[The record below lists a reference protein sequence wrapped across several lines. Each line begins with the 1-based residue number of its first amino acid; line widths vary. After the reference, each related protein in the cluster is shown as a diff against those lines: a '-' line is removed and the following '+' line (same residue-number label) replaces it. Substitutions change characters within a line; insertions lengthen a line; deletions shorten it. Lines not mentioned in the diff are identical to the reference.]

1 VTTTQTPSPERPTT
15 AGDAGARPY
24 ATVNPYTGETEKE
37 FPFLETSA
45 IDGVVEQAHAA
56 FLEWRRR
63 SPEDRARV
71 VKRAAEL
78 MRERQDELAALVTRE
93 MGKRIKEAAGEIQL
107 AASILDYYADNGPRF
122 LEPKPIDVMQ
132 GEAVVVNEPTGVLL
146 AIEPWNYPLY
156 QVVRVAGPNLVLGNT
171 ILLKHAE
178 LNPQCALA
186 LEQLFRDAGAPE
198 GVYTNVFLRIADVEQ
213 VIAHRYV
220 EGVTL
225 TGSEQAGSSV
235 AALAGKYLKK
245 SVLELGGSD
254 PFIVLDAPDL
264 GRTVKAATMARM
276 ANTGQACIAAK
287 RIIVL
292 DEVYD
297 QVVAGLQE
305 SFATFTPGDPADPAT
320 TLGPVSSER
329 AAQDLADQIQD
340 AVDKGATVLAGGG
353 RPDHGG
359 AFVDATLLAD
369 VTPEMRAYRE
379 ELFGP
384 AAVVYRVKDAD
395 EAVALAN
402 DSEFGLSAAVYSG
415 DPERAR
421 EVADRLESGMVFI
434 NQPSGS
440 SAELPFGGVKRSGY
454 GRELSELGMFEFA
467 NRRLVRTMPAK
478 KQAAPAQHTGG

>member
-1 VTTTQTPSPERPTT
+1 VTTTQSPNPEQPKT
-15 AGDAGARPY
+15 ASDAGARPY
-24 ATVNPYTGETEKE
+24 ATVNPYTGETEAE
-37 FPFLETSA
+37 FPFLPTEE
-45 IDGVVEQAHAA
+45 IDGVVEKAHAA

-63 SPEDRARV
+63 SPEERADV
-71 VKRAAEL
+71 VRRAAEL
-78 MRERQDELAALVTRE
+78 MRERGDELAALITRE
-93 MGKRIKEAAGEIQL
+93 MGKRIKEAAGEVEL
-107 AASILDYYADNGPRF
+107 AASILDYYAEKGPGFTR
-122 LEPKPIDVMQ
+122 PRPIDVMQ
-132 GEAVVVNEPTGVLL
+132 GEAVVLNEPIGVLL

-186 LEQLFRDAGAPE
+186 IERLFRDAGAPE
-198 GVYTNVFLRIADVEQ
+198 GVYTNVFLRIADVER

-220 EGVTL
+220 QGVTL
-225 TGSEQAGSSV
+225 TGSERAGSSV
-235 AALAGKYLKK
+235 AALAGKHLKK

-254 PFIVLDAPDL
+254 PFIVLDAEDM
-264 GRTVKAATMARM
+264 GRTVKAATMGRM

-287 RIIVL
+287 RLIVL

-297 QVVAGLQE
+297 DFVAGLQQ
-305 SFATFTPGDPADPAT
+305 TFSTFSPGDPADPGT
-320 TLGPVSSER
+320 TMGPLSSER
-329 AAQDLADQIQD
+329 AAADLAEQIQD

-353 RPDHGG
+353 RPEHPG
-359 AFVDATLLAD
+359 AFVEPTLLAD

-384 AAVVYRVKDAD
+384 AAVVYRVRD
-395 EAVALAN
+395 EEEAIALAN
-402 DSEFGLSAAVYSG
+402 DTDFGLSAVVYSG
-415 DPERAR
+415 DLNRAR
-421 EVADRLESGMVFI
+421 SVGERLESGMVWV

-467 NRRLVRTMPAK
+467 NRRLVRVMPAK
-478 KQAAPAQHTGG
+478 KAAKPAGG

>member
-1 VTTTQTPSPERPTT
+1 MTTTQSPSTEQPKT
-15 AGDAGARPY
+15 ASDAGARPY
-24 ATVNPYTGETEKE
+24 ATVNPYTGETEAE
-37 FPFLETSA
+37 FPFLPTEEV
-45 IDGVVEQAHAA
+45 DGVVETAHAA

-63 SPEDRARV
+63 TPEERAAV
-71 VKRAAEL
+71 VRRAAEL
-78 MRERQDELAALVTRE
+78 MRERTDEFAALITKE
-93 MGKRIKEAAGEIQL
+93 MGKRIKEAAGEVEL
-107 AASILDYYADNGPRF
+107 AASILDYYAEKGPGF
-122 LEPKPIDVMQ
+122 LAPRAIDVMK
-132 GEAVVVNEPTGVLL
+132 GEAVVVNEPVGVLL

-171 ILLKHAE
+171 IVLKHAE

-186 LEQLFRDAGAPE
+186 IEQLFRDAGAPE
-198 GVYTNVFLRIADVEQ
+198 GVYTNVFLRIADVER
-213 VIAHRYV
+213 VIAHRHV
-220 EGVTL
+220 QGVTL
-225 TGSEQAGSSV
+225 TGSERAGSSV
-235 AALAGKYLKK
+235 AALAGKHLKK

-264 GRTVKAATMARM
+264 GRTVKAATMGRM

-297 QVVAGLQE
+297 NFVAGLQQ
-305 SFATFTPGDPADPAT
+305 SFSTFTPGDPADPAT
-320 TLGPVSSER
+320 TMGPLSSER
-329 AAQDLADQIQD
+329 AAADLAEQIQD

-353 RPDHGG
+353 RPERPG
-359 AFVDATLLAD
+359 AFVEATLLAD

-384 AAVVYRVKDAD
+384 AAVVYRVRD
-395 EAVALAN
+395 EEEAIALAN
-402 DSEFGLSAAVYSG
+402 DSDFGLSAVVYSG
-415 DPERAR
+415 DLNRAR
-421 EVADRLESGMVFI
+421 SVGERLESGMVWV

-467 NRRLVRTMPAK
+467 NRRLVRVMPAK
-478 KQAAPAQHTGG
+478 KATKPAGG